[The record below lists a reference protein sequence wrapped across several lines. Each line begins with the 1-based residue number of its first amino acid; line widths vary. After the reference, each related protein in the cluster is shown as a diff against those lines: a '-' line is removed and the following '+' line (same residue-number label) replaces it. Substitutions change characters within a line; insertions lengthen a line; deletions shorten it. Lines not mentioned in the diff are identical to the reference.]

1 MGDGFPTAIEP
12 MLATVGLLPADPDR
26 WGLEIKWDGVRAVTY
41 LDGKGSVR
49 ATGRRTT
56 DIGDRYPEL
65 GVLADLLPGQTAVLD
80 GEIVAFDQDGRP
92 SFERLQQRMHVSGPP
107 ARLVRETPVYY
118 MVFDLLE
125 LDGNSLYR
133 LHYQDRRELLESLD
147 LAGGPIEVP
156 PYLAGPDSEQ
166 LRELVDYTIEQ
177 ELEGLVA
184 KRLDSPYMPGRRTD
198 LWRKIKNSRTQEVVI
213 GGWKP
218 GQGRREGG
226 IGSLLVGVYTAE
238 GLLCFCGHVGTGF
251 NDRALDELARILT
264 PLVRRTSPYDEEVP
278 REYARDARW
287 VEPVLVGEVE
297 FAAWTGEGRL
307 RFPTWRGLRPDKDPR
322 EVTREP

>member
-1 MGDGFPTAIEP
+1 MGDTFPAPIEP
-12 MLATVGLLPADPDR
+12 MLATIGLLPADPGR
-26 WGLEIKWDGVRAVTY
+26 WGLEIKWDGVRAIAY

-65 GVLADLLPGQTAVLD
+65 SVLADLLPGQTAVMD
-80 GEIVAFDQDGRP
+80 GEVVVFDLDGRP

-107 ARLVRETPVYY
+107 ARLVRELPVHF

-125 LDGNSLYR
+125 LDGYTLYR
-133 LHYQDRRELLESLD
+133 LPYRDRRELLESLE
-147 LAGGPIEVP
+147 LTGGPIEVP
-156 PYLAGPDSEQ
+156 PYLESPDAEQ
-166 LRELVDYTIEQ
+166 VKELVDYTIEQ

-184 KRLDSPYMPGRRTD
+184 KRLDSPYLPGRRMD
-198 LWRKIKNSRTQEVVI
+198 FWRKIKNIRTQEIVI

-218 GQGRREGG
+218 GQGRRAGG
-226 IGSLLVGVYTAE
+226 IGSLLLGVYTPE
-238 GLLCFCGHVGTGF
+238 GLLCFCGHVGTGLT
-251 NDRALDELARILT
+251 DRELDELAGLLA
-264 PLVRRTSPYDEEVP
+264 PLGRATSPYDEEVP

-307 RFPTWRGLRPDKDPR
+307 RFPSWRGLRPDKDAH
-322 EVTREP
+322 EVRREP